1 VVAEVVRI
9 LSGRTEVGAQSCA
22 VISVFRRHR
31 AESLMPGDLEQ
42 PAINNS
48 GLRGRELMG
57 DRGRR
62 SLLINIHDMA
72 SRRPLICCLAASGM
86 DGD

>member
-1 VVAEVVRI
+1 
-9 LSGRTEVGAQSCA
+9 
-22 VISVFRRHR
+22 
-31 AESLMPGDLEQ
+31 MPGDLEQ